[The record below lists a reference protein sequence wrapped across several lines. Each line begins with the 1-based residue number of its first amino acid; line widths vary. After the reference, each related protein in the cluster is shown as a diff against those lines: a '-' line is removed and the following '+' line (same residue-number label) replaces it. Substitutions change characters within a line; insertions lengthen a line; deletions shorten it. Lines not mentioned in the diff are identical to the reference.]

1 MAMLVVAPIPQEF
14 DVLTAAFG
22 DRWGAHQERDT
33 GRTVVREYPAA
44 DLALAQGGFGKAQF
58 AATTQHLLDDLR
70 EVDLVVCAGVAG
82 ALTESVRL
90 GDVVI
95 GTATLEHDFHS
106 VILGGAP
113 PRFEGSATHLADL
126 GRVADLAE
134 GFRVH
139 FAPIASGD
147 EGIVDARRR
156 AEVHARTDALAVAYE
171 GAGGARAA
179 AFSQVPFLEVRGISD
194 MANDDFIE
202 HFEANLPRAMAN
214 VASIVARLAA
224 T

>member
-1 MAMLVVAPIPQEF
+1 M
-14 DVLTAAFG
+14 
-22 DRWGAHQERDT
+22 
-33 GRTVVREYPAA
+33 REYAAA

-58 AATTQHLLDDLR
+58 AATTQHLLDHLR

-113 PRFEGSATHLADL
+113 PRFEGSATHLAEL

-156 AEVHARTDALAVAYE
+156 AEVHARTEALAVAYE

-179 AFSQVPFLEVRGISD
+179 AFSQVPYLEVRGISD
-194 MANDDFIE
+194 MANDDFLE
-202 HFEANLPRAMAN
+202 HFEANLPRAMDERRIDRRA
-214 VASIVARLAA
+214 AGRRLMPPVDRQFAEPRPGRISGHRRKRRLGRRR
-224 T
+224 TP